1 MECWKPGGT
10 LTCKRKGGY
19 KAKRTVFGPVQ
30 CATRYMI
37 CRMAGTKGEENN
49 KGFDI
54 RQTRYILRDERE
66 FEEKRKMNKNGKILS

>member
-1 MECWKPGGT
+1 
-10 LTCKRKGGY
+10 
-19 KAKRTVFGPVQ
+19 
-30 CATRYMI
+30 MI

-66 FEEKRKMNKNGKILS
+66 FEEKRKMNKNGIILSWFVDFMLKVGPYVNAVP